1 MKRKFKVAIFLI
13 VLAGL
18 MLVSRAFAQG
28 TDVAVIVNP
37 NNSVAN
43 VTMAELRKIF
53 AGEKR
58 SWTGSVP
65 IKLIV
70 RAPGSRERTVLLK
83 LLNLSSESDYKQY
96 WTAQVIRGEADSE
109 PSIVPS
115 AGMMREAVQAFPG
128 GIGMVDTQSVKP
140 GMKVIKVDG
149 HLPGEPGYPLR

>member
-1 MKRKFKVAIFLI
+1 MKRKLKVAKFLI

-18 MLVSRAFAQG
+18 MLVSRALGQG

-43 VTMAELRKIF
+43 VTLSELRKIF

-58 SWTGSVP
+58 SWTGSIP

-70 RAPGSRERTVLLK
+70 RGPGCRERSVLLK
-83 LLNLSSESDYKQY
+83 LLDLSESDYKQY
-96 WTAQVIRGEADSE
+96 WTAQVIRGETDSE

-115 AGMMREAVQAFPG
+115 TGMMREAVQAFPG
-128 GIGMVDTQSVKP
+128 GIGMVDMQSIKP

-149 HLPGEPGYPLR
+149 HLPGEAGYPLH